1 MKFTLT
7 IPEEDL
13 NTIITALRFEQKR
26 AKEEDNDVALDCIN
40 HALDTI
46 NNRTYVANVMDVK

>member
-7 IPEEDL
+7 IHEEDL

-26 AKEEDNDVALDCIN
+26 AKAEDDDEALEYIN
-40 HALDTI
+40 HALDAI